1 MVGGRIETMVKAM
14 TQAQSID
21 AFKKLTKSFKNQ
33 FKATYVSGAL
43 NQCAYNMNLKICI
56 LGYIFCESILLLGSV
71 YCNAKIS
78 QYTVGDGFKT
88 YGSDYIEWFG

>member
-56 LGYIFCESILLLGSV
+56 LELKSANKCLSPRPSNSF
-71 YCNAKIS
+71 NIS
-78 QYTVGDGFKT
+78 L
-88 YGSDYIEWFG
+88 